1 MYGPVALDGQ
11 GGLTAQQQ
19 ASAAA
24 LVVAA
29 SPAEADCKN
38 YDDLIAIAH
47 RYLSAQHGKSNLM
60 PH

>member
-1 MYGPVALDGQ
+1 MYSPLALDGQ
-11 GGLTAQQQ
+11 GDLEAKQQ
-19 ASAAA
+19 ASVAA

-47 RYLSAQHGKSNLM
+47 GYLSAPRGKSNLM